1 MNSIINS
8 FASTL
13 TENLCSARIWVM
25 STETGTIALC
35 ELSSPQT
42 RINAKIYTAKPI
54 VVYPSSLK
62 LIYEIT
68 IAAKKETIRFTAIL
82 SVSLLVFCMLRTVI
96 SPAVMLYFKPISVEI
111 TIAAAHPSDIFAA
124 LKTELLLIF
133 SIYITPCPR
142 YFLSLP
148 DFLVGLIIISG
159 TARFS

>member
-1 MNSIINS
+1 
-8 FASTL
+8 
-13 TENLCSARIWVM
+13 M

-68 IAAKKETIRFTAIL
+68 IAAKKETIRFTAIS